1 MKKICCLSSLLCI
14 LLLNGCI
21 QPSFN
26 GSRTGNQ
33 DQLIKEYSIMNTEDS
48 QLLTLQ
54 ENDIV
59 DVQIVSDAGK
69 LSIIFQ
75 KNDETPIYEDNE
87 ISSSQSFQ
95 ILIKEDGDYK
105 VTVKG
110 YRAKVSVSFIKS

>member
-33 DQLIKEYSIMNTEDS
+33 DQLIMEYSIMNTEDS

-69 LSIIFQ
+69 LS
-75 KNDETPIYEDNE
+75 
-87 ISSSQSFQ
+87 SQSFQ

-110 YRAKVSVSFIKS
+110 YRAKGSVSFIKS

>member
-1 MKKICCLSSLLCI
+1 M
-14 LLLNGCI
+14 
-21 QPSFN
+21 
-26 GSRTGNQ
+26 
-33 DQLIKEYSIMNTEDS
+33 EYSIMNTEDS

-110 YRAKVSVSFIKS
+110 YRAKGSVSFIKS